1 VTEIALPF
9 GEVASVEAG
18 LRDLTGIAAVDL
30 DWLPFDGL
38 DRRSRSMISSGS
50 SGTDTVF
57 SRCQNHPLRCGTGS
71 SVGSSK
77 IGAAV

>member
-30 DWLPFDGL
+30 DWFPFDGL
-38 DRRSRSMISSGS
+38 DRRSRL
-50 SGTDTVF
+50 DDL
-57 SRCQNHPLRCGTGS
+57 LR
-71 SVGSSK
+71 
-77 IGAAV
+77 